1 MDKKKFWIFPF
12 VLCLLATLF
21 TLGLNRSS
29 AETSTV
35 SVTGKFA
42 DTITSV
48 NVTNNEGGDLTWE
61 LEQWA
66 TFRINATYDL
76 AGKNVKAGDT
86 TVVTVPDALIIS
98 SDSFEMLTPTR
109 SSLMQ
114 PQMLQKNRFPSP
126 IQTMLKNTL
135 TQTAPSSSMHGLI
148 SRSTLKKEKSRLK
161 LPLTTR

>member
-114 PQMLQKNRFPSP
+114 P
-126 IQTMLKNTL
+126 
-135 TQTAPSSSMHGLI
+135 
-148 SRSTLKKEKSRLK
+148 
-161 LPLTTR
+161 

>member
-12 VLCLLATLF
+12 VLCLLTTIL

-86 TVVTVPDALIIS
+86 TVVTVPDALMIT
-98 SDSFEMLTPTR
+98 SD
-109 SSLMQ
+109 
-114 PQMLQKNRFPSP
+114 
-126 IQTMLKNTL
+126 
-135 TQTAPSSSMHGLI
+135 
-148 SRSTLKKEKSRLK
+148 
-161 LPLTTR
+161 

>member
-66 TFRINATYDL
+66 TFRIQCIL
-76 AGKNVKAGDT
+76 RFSWKKCQAGEHHRRDCARC
-86 TVVTVPDALIIS
+86 PYHF
-98 SDSFEMLTPTR
+98 SDSFEIRDINTNEVIAHATVDAAKKSISLTYTDYVEKHSDTNGSFFFYAR
-109 SSLMQ
+109 IDF
-114 PQMLQKNRFPSP
+114 QKHP
-126 IQTMLKNTL
+126 
-135 TQTAPSSSMHGLI
+135 
-148 SRSTLKKEKSRLK
+148 EKGE
-161 LPLTTR
+161 PN

>member
-12 VLCLLATLF
+12 VFCLLATLF

-76 AGKNVKAGDT
+76 AGKCQGRGHHRRDCARC
-86 TVVTVPDALIIS
+86 PHHFFRQLR
-98 SDSFEMLTPTR
+98 DSR
-109 SSLMQ
+109 C
-114 PQMLQKNRFPSP
+114 
-126 IQTMLKNTL
+126 
-135 TQTAPSSSMHGLI
+135 
-148 SRSTLKKEKSRLK
+148 
-161 LPLTTR
+161 